1 MARVRRVLVQAAR
14 GEHLATRKRTG
25 VPPVYAHQVDATLAL
40 FRPLVDAIGKTIGP
54 HCEVVLHDLR
64 DPEHSIVAI
73 ANGAVTNRRMGGPV
87 IGGPSKDVALKLLDS
102 GMRASTL
109 SVGYKTHTRDGR
121 ELRSTSLVLRTPDGK
136 PAIALCLNV
145 DLSAV
150 TMARSLLDEI
160 LKSVQAEGDASRDV
174 AEQIEVSEV
183 AAQVIQETLHEIGRP
198 PEFMDRESRLRA
210 VRLMQERGLFLIRGG
225 VERAAAALK
234 ISKFTL
240 YSYLKEVRSE

>member
-1 MARVRRVLVQAAR
+1 MPRARRAMEAIDDRVP
-14 GEHLATRKRTG
+14 KR
-25 VPPVYAHQVDATLAL
+25 VPFLPAHEVDATLAL
-40 FRPLVDAIGKTIGP
+40 LHPLVEAIGRTVGP

-64 DPEHSIVAI
+64 TPEHSIVAI
-73 ANGAVTNRRMGGPV
+73 SNGAVTNRRVGGPV

-102 GMRASTL
+102 DMTESSL

-136 PAIALCLNV
+136 PAVALCINL

-150 TMARSLLDEI
+150 SMARILLDEI
-160 LKSVQAEGDASRDV
+160 LKDTHREGESPREPAD
-174 AEQIEVSEV
+174 QIEVSEV
-183 AAQVIQETLHEIGRP
+183 VAQMIGETVQEIGRP
-198 PEFMDRESRLRA
+198 PEFMDRENRLRA
-210 VRLMQERGLFLIRGG
+210 VRLMHERGLFLIRGG

-240 YSYLKEVRSE
+240 YSYLKEVRNE